1 MGRDGKLKMQLL
13 TIVSVILCY
22 NSHSSSIPPY
32 TDLLSLAVQLS
43 EKDKLPPQKTVDAG
57 PFNSV
62 LYSISTQY
70 SGCISNIL
78 V

>member
-13 TIVSVILCY
+13 TIVSVILCC

-32 TDLLSLAVQLS
+32 TENYLLLSLAVQLS
-43 EKDKLPPQKTVDAG
+43 ETDKLPPQKTVDAG
-57 PFNSV
+57 PFKFSV
-62 LYSISTQY
+62 
-70 SGCISNIL
+70 